1 MQKLLKYRYFSFPA
15 LFCLYLNHKLM
26 PCPEDGLQCL
36 IFILQTVIVNTILP
50 CLLSII
56 STLGVREQTKCVETS
71 KVGALTL
78 HFRWGAL
85 RGEPWWLWAVE
96 SIMIELLDKFM
107 QNINPLR
114 APEHIFQPYLSDMV
128 SVPKGTLLRAER
140 SQNSGNP
147 GEVGSPLLHPRLLGS
162 FSLACIC
169 LKPCLSNT
177 KENNMCFIFLK
188 EIEVEK
194 VIEVEKAIVSQP
206 FFLSVS

>member
-1 MQKLLKYRYFSFPA
+1 
-15 LFCLYLNHKLM
+15 
-26 PCPEDGLQCL
+26 
-36 IFILQTVIVNTILP
+36 
-50 CLLSII
+50 
-56 STLGVREQTKCVETS
+56 
-71 KVGALTL
+71 
-78 HFRWGAL
+78 
-85 RGEPWWLWAVE
+85 
-96 SIMIELLDKFM
+96 MIELLDKFM